1 MLVSRVRDSLNYS
14 GRDIRLAAL
23 LIARV
28 FPIRVL
34 FAPGDPGAAPGIG
47 VDVSLTR
54 DTSVMIVRPRRD
66 VARHLDGGDMQRRQ
80 VAGALAGM
88 VVVLAGIAGCG
99 GTGGNSGAGNATG
112 GAAGASGGATPAAP
126 KTLTLAV
133 VPKGSTHEHWARVRI
148 GAEKAAAELT
158 AAGTPV
164 RILWK
169 GPIREDDREQQLQV
183 VEGFISQGVQGI
195 VLAPLDSRALKRPV
209 EEAAQAGIPTVV
221 FDSALEPPHKAVSY
235 VSTDNG
241 KGGRLAGRRMGELLK
256 GKGTVLML
264 RYQEGS
270 AATEER
276 EAGFLDELKTGFP
289 GITVMSSDQY
299 AGATRDTAKRASENL
314 LNRFATRVDGIFA
327 SNESATAGMLLAL
340 QDIGKAGAITFVGF
354 DYSASFLEPLRKG
367 ELKGFVV
374 QNPVNM
380 GYLST
385 KTMVAHLQKQ
395 PVPASVDTGVELV
408 TLENLQD
415 PKIQAVINP
424 R

>member
-1 MLVSRVRDSLNYS
+1 MERRRV
-14 GRDIRLAAL
+14 
-23 LIARV
+23 V
-28 FPIRVL
+28 
-34 FAPGDPGAAPGIG
+34 
-47 VDVSLTR
+47 
-54 DTSVMIVRPRRD
+54 
-66 VARHLDGGDMQRRQ
+66 
-80 VAGALAGM
+80 GALAVIVGAI
-88 VVVLAGIAGCG
+88 AGLAGCG
-99 GTGGNSGAGNATG
+99 GSTGSGGAPGG
-112 GAAGASGGATPAAP
+112 GAAGTAAA
-126 KTLTLAV
+126 LTLAV
-133 VPKGSTHEHWARVRI
+133 IPKGSTHEHWARVRL

-164 RILWK
+164 RVIWK
-169 GPIREDDREQQLQV
+169 GPIREDDREQQIQV

-221 FDSALEPPHKAVSY
+221 FDSALEPPHRAVSY

-276 EAGFLDELKTGFP
+276 EAGFLAELKASFP
-289 GITVMSSDQY
+289 GITVISADQY
-299 AGATRDTAKRASENL
+299 AGPTRDTAKRAAENL
-314 LNRFATRVDGIFA
+314 LNRFATRVDGIFTP
-327 SNESATAGMLLAL
+327 NESSTAGMLLAL

-354 DYSASFLEPLRKG
+354 DYSASFLEPLAKG

-380 GYLST
+380 GYLSV
-385 KTMVAHLQKQ
+385 KTMVAHLKKQ
-395 PVPASVDTGVELV
+395 PVPPTVDTGVEMV
-408 TLENLQD
+408 TPENLQD
-415 PKIQAVINP
+415 PKIQAVVNP
-424 R
+424 K